1 MSKKPQISI
10 IKQSE
15 QLELEL
21 ADMLR
26 TTSEPHA
33 ALAARAAL
41 DAATMVLQSLGKM
54 TMSVAE
60 PPKAPTI
67 SPEQLVKLQQE
78 VDLAYRT
85 MQQMRSSVYRHE
97 GLIGRLVEA
106 DEQHQAMA
114 AELAALQST
123 VAQLTTQ
130 LASIADVKAIQNR
143 RRTIKQET
151 LSYEQ
156 ELNAA

>member
-1 MSKKPQISI
+1 MSKKQEISA

-114 AELAALQST
+114 AELAALRAT
-123 VAQLTTQ
+123 VAQLTPQ
-130 LASIADVKAIQNR
+130 DASAIDVKAIQNR
-143 RRTIKQET
+143 RPTI
-151 LSYEQ
+151 EQ
-156 ELNAA
+156 EYTTHDQALIAA